1 MKPNVTILNNILT
14 IDGYSGEIDLA
25 QFQMPDQIR
34 ARIYDN
40 GGALDMVGTW
50 LLCEVILPAISY
62 DSVGEGEE
70 TQSVKKD
77 MDDSDVTVILWD
89 LKEI

>member
-1 MKPNVTILNNILT
+1 LNNILT

-25 QFQMPDQIR
+25 QLQMPDQVR

-40 GGALDMVGTW
+40 DGALDIAGTW

-70 TQSVKKD
+70 TQSVRKD